1 MNPKTA
7 ITHILPIA
15 TIRRERFLPVPGRV
29 VVRRGQ
35 HVNPSDVVAEAVT
48 EPEHIL
54 MDIGRGLGLP
64 AQEADRYLTCKD
76 GDQVGAGDVLAG
88 PVGVA
93 RRVVRAPHDGTVVVS
108 GEGQL
113 LLQLALPPYE
123 LKAAYQ
129 GIVSDL
135 IGDRGVI
142 IETTGAL
149 IQGVWGNGRTGFG
162 LLNVLIKAPDDQLLP
177 SHLDVSLRGAVVLG
191 GYCENEEVF
200 RVGNDL
206 PLRGLILASMHAR
219 LLPAANQV
227 EYPVII
233 LEGFGKIPMNSA
245 AFKLLAS
252 SERRDVMMNANRWDH
267 YKGTR
272 PEVLMAVPPATK
284 TELPDETGIIAAG
297 KRVRVISPPY
307 QGKLAVVV
315 STPGGLTVLP
325 SGISA
330 PAAQVRFE
338 DDETAFVPLANLDLM
353 G

>member
-1 MNPKTA
+1 MNSLTA
-7 ITHILPIA
+7 ITHIIPIA

-35 HVNPSDVVAEAVT
+35 HVYPSDVVAEAIT

-64 AQEADRYLTCKD
+64 PHEADRYLTCKD
-76 GDQVGAGDVLAG
+76 GTQVGAGDVLAG
-88 PVGVA
+88 PVGMA
-93 RRVVRAPHDGTVVVS
+93 RRLVRAPHDGTVIVS

-129 GIVSDL
+129 GVVADL

-162 LLNVLIKAPDDQLLP
+162 LLNVLTKAPDDQLLP
-177 SHLDVSLRGAVVLG
+177 SQLDVSLRGAVVLG
-191 GYCENEEVF
+191 GYCADEEVF

-227 EYPVII
+227 GYPVIV
-233 LEGFGKIPMNSA
+233 LEGFGKIPMNPA
-245 AFKLLAS
+245 AFKLLSS
-252 SERRDVMMNANRWDH
+252 SERRDVTLNANRWDH

-272 PEVLMAVPPATK
+272 PEVLMAVPPGTQA
-284 TELPDETGIIAAG
+284 ELPDETGVIAAG
-297 KRVRVISPPY
+297 KRVRVISSPY

-315 STPGGLTVLP
+315 SILGGLTVLP

-330 PAAQVRFE
+330 PTAQVRFE
-338 DDETAFVPLANLDLM
+338 DNETSFIPLANLDLLD
-353 G
+353 